1 MKLILK
7 LTNIDKRFGPIHAL
21 KEITLDIFSG
31 ETIALVGENG
41 AGKSTLV
48 KILTGAYHK
57 DSGEIQFNGRP
68 VDIRTPQSAKEL
80 GIGQVYQRSE
90 LIPEFSVAENIL
102 LGEKTF
108 SKNGLVSEKKHYEK
122 TIQLMERYE
131 IFINVNEKVKDLS
144 VATCQLISIVKVLS
158 SDPKVI
164 IFDEPTAV
172 LSNNEVEI
180 LFRLIHQLQEESR
193 TVIYISHRLE
203 EVFQVADRIA
213 ILRDGYLVSILENKN
228 IEKDD
233 LINYMLGRKLEGMYP
248 KKTESK
254 EKSAPVL
261 DVKNLT
267 THKIKDISFRLYKN
281 EILGVAGLVGSGR
294 TELARALYGQDK
306 KQGGTI
312 KINGKYVNKTSIRSM
327 IKEGIFLTPEDRRG
341 EGLVLKRSIQENI
354 TYSNLNK
361 FSSHGFLK
369 YEEELEHAYKMQNQM
384 SIKTPNMEEVC
395 ENLSGGNQQKVV
407 LSKALTAN
415 PQILIADEPTQG
427 IDVGA
432 KFEIYNLL
440 NKLAASGMSIIF
452 ISSEMDELI
461 GLCNRLIVLRE
472 GRLVCEIDESHVQD
486 RKLILNMMYR
496 SKENE

>member
-1 MKLILK
+1 LETILR
-7 LTNIDKRFGPIHAL
+7 LNNIDKQFGSIHAL

-57 DSGEIQFNGRP
+57 DSGEIQFNGKP
-68 VDIRTPQSAKEL
+68 VDIRTPQNAKEL
-80 GIGQVYQRSE
+80 GIGQIYQRSE
-90 LIPEFSVAENIL
+90 LVPEFSVAENVL
-102 LGEKTF
+102 LGEKMF
-108 SKNGLVSEKKHYEK
+108 SKRGFVSEKKLIEK
-122 TIQLMERYE
+122 TKNLMERYG
-131 IFINVNEKVKDLS
+131 ILIDVKEKVKNLS
-144 VATCQLISIVKVLS
+144 VATGQLIAIVKVLQM
-158 SDPKVI
+158 DPKVI

-180 LFRLIHQLQEESR
+180 LFRLIRQLQEEQR

-203 EVFQVADRIA
+203 EVFRVADRIA
-213 ILRDGYLVSILENKN
+213 ILRDGCLVSVLKNKN
-228 IEKDD
+228 LEKDD

-248 KKTESK
+248 KKIDIQERIVPIL
-254 EKSAPVL
+254 EVIG
-261 DVKNLT
+261 LT
-267 THKIKDISFRLYKN
+267 THKIKNISFHLYKN
-281 EILGVAGLVGSGR
+281 EILGIAGLVGSGR

-306 KQGGTI
+306 KQEGII
-312 KINGKYVNKTSIRSM
+312 KINSTTVSKISIRAM
-327 IKEGIFLTPEDRRG
+327 IKKGMFLAPEDRRG
-341 EGLVLKRSIQENI
+341 EGLVLNRSIQENI

-361 FSSHGFLK
+361 FSSHGLLK
-369 YEEELEHAYKMQNQM
+369 YKQESEYACNMQNQM
-384 SIKTPNMEEVC
+384 SIKTPNMEDVC

-432 KFEIYNLL
+432 KFEIYCLL

-452 ISSEMDELI
+452 ISSEMDELV

-472 GRLVCEIDESHVQD
+472 GRLVCEIDEAHIHD

-496 SKENE
+496 NKENE